1 MNVNEIRQ
9 RIFDQMD
16 YSPDLQIY
24 RDSVVRRMNDHYQ
37 RISDEAHWLF
47 LQKESTLQLR
57 KKVSND
63 GGTLSAT
70 DNVYLRVDTAN
81 KRRVVAI
88 TTAGVYGAL
97 GGTIGSSPSIYSSL
111 AFTKEMEG
119 QTLLDEDS
127 NEYTIVSV
135 ISANELYIDQTW
147 QQSTATDI
155 MNFTIRFDRYRLPDD
170 CIEVLG
176 FVDRAEDRGRLL
188 FVDRRRE
195 ENAYLD
201 RDSSGDVVTV
211 VEDES
216 IIDQSPTN
224 TPVAADDA
232 TSGTLVAGNMY
243 EYRYTIF
250 REGRESPP
258 SLPVEHTLGSG
269 VTSVAL
275 SNIDDTQWFSLT
287 NLYDSGILKYIY
299 RRDVTNEGRWILITT
314 LASGTTTYTDSTL
327 TPTAAFQYQQNS
339 TFQFSNQKDIKKWLA
354 PGPVQ
359 YVRMWHTPDQDI
371 KIHIRYHWR
380 PATLQSDSDAPVWPR
395 QYHHLLV
402 YLTLE
407 DMFMQMQEP
416 QQAQIFRARGEQLLG
431 AMRRR
436 YLARDDTR
444 KRFQRWDRPRRYRI
458 IGPVTTSFG
467 GADPT

>member
-1 MNVNEIRQ
+1 MNVSEIRQ

-16 YSPDLQIY
+16 YSPDLQVY

-47 LQKESTLQLR
+47 LQKETTLQLR
-57 KKVSND
+57 KKITND
-63 GGTLSAT
+63 GDSVSAT
-70 DNVYLRVDTAN
+70 NTLFFQVNSSNLREIQASTTTTHYSGTPPTASST
-81 KRRVVAI
+81 VV
-88 TTAGVYGAL
+88 
-97 GGTIGSSPSIYSSL
+97 
-111 AFTKEMEG
+111 FTKEMEG
-119 QTLLDEDS
+119 QTLIDED
-127 NEYTIVSV
+127 NYEYTIVAVKSST
-135 ISANELYIDQTW
+135 IMYIDQSW
-147 QQSTATDI
+147 KKATDSDI
-155 MNFTIRFDRYRLPDD
+155 TNFTIRFDRYRLPDD

-176 FVDRAEDRGRLL
+176 FVDRSEDRGRLL

-216 IIDQSPTN
+216 LSNESPIN
-224 TPVAADDA
+224 TPLAADLA
-232 TSGTLVAGNMY
+232 TSGTLVSGNKY
-243 EYRYTIF
+243 EYRYTIHY
-250 REGRESPP
+250 EGRESPP
-258 SLPVEHTLGSG
+258 SLPVEHTLGTG
-269 VTSVAL
+269 KTSIGL
-275 SNIDDTQWFSLT
+275 SNIDDTQWFSGASS
-287 NLYDSGILKYIY
+287 YDSGIIKLIY
-299 RRDVTNEGRWILITT
+299 RRDITNEGRWILITT
-314 LASGTTTYTDSTL
+314 LPSGTTTYTDSTL
-327 TPTAAFQYQQNS
+327 TPTGSFNYNQTIGFKFSSQN
-339 TFQFSNQKDIKKWLA
+339 DIKKWLS
-354 PGPVQ
+354 PGPIQ

-395 QYHHLLV
+395 QYHHLIV

-407 DMFMQMQEP
+407 DMFMQMQEL
-416 QQAQIFRARGEQLLG
+416 QQAQIFRARGEALLN

-467 GADPT
+467 GADPS